1 MAEGEGGTPRVV
13 VVTFKKKVPHGV
25 VHWWKGVIKG
35 DETID
40 VSAIAGR
47 KLNADAATAWRDAHA
62 QFVENAAKRALGPA
76 TPRPHPVSVSEF
88 RFTKGDLIYHPL

>member
-13 VVTFKKKVPHGV
+13 VVTFKKKVPNGV

-62 QFVENAAKRALGPA
+62 QFVENAAKRE
-76 TPRPHPVSVSEF
+76 PVE
-88 RFTKGDLIYHPL
+88 IC